1 MHLPARHLP
10 AGIWALGLCSL
21 LMDVSSE
28 LIHALLPVFL
38 VTELGA
44 GMVAIGLLEG
54 VAEATAAFVK
64 VFSGSLS
71 DWLGR
76 RKPLA
81 VLGYGLA
88 AAVKPVFPLADSVA
102 AVFAARFLDRVGKG
116 IRGAPRDALV
126 ADIAPP
132 ALRGA
137 AFGLRQSLDSIG
149 ALLGPLL
156 AMACLLLWTS
166 DLRAVMAWAVVPA
179 WLAVAVLL
187 IGVREPAV
195 AHAHLRR
202 AGLLNGWRGLPGAY
216 WRVVAVGTVFTL
228 ARASEAFLILR
239 ASELGLAVAWVPLVL
254 VVMNVAY
261 AASAYP
267 VGQLSDRLG
276 ERGLLLAGMGVLV
289 VADGVL
295 ALVPVVAGAMA
306 GAALWGLHMGLTQG
320 ILAKMVADTAPA
332 DLRGTAFG
340 IFNLLSGAALFLASA
355 LAGGLWSWAGAQAT
369 FLAGAALAGLA
380 AVVLV
385 VAPGLRR
392 GLPSI

>member
-1 MHLPARHLP
+1 MPPSPRQLP

-38 VTELGA
+38 TGELGA
-44 GMVAIGLLEG
+44 GVVAIGVLEG
-54 VAEATAAFVK
+54 VAEATAAVTK
-64 VFSGSLS
+64 VFSGGLS
-71 DWLGR
+71 DRLGR

-88 AAVKPVFPLADSVA
+88 AVVKPVFPLADSVA

-132 ALRGA
+132 AQRGA

-149 ALLGPLL
+149 ALLGPALAVAALL
-156 AMACLLLWTS
+156 WWTS

-187 IGVREPAV
+187 VGVREPEGIHV
-195 AHAHLRR
+195 PAHRPS
-202 AGLLNGWRGLPGAY
+202 LLTGWRALPPAY
-216 WRVVAVGTVFTL
+216 WGVVAGGAVFTL

-239 ASELGLAVAWVPLVL
+239 ASDVGLDLAWVPLVL
-254 VVMNVAY
+254 VVMNLAY

-267 VGQLSDRLG
+267 VGHLSDRLG
-276 ERGLLLAGMGVLV
+276 PRGLLLAGMGVLV
-289 VADGVL
+289 LADGVL
-295 ALVPVVAGAMA
+295 AGVPTVSGVLG

-320 ILAKMVADTAPA
+320 ILARMVADAAPA
-332 DLRGTAFG
+332 ALRGTAFG
-340 IFNLLSGAALFLASA
+340 VFNLLSGVALFLASA
-355 LAGGLWSWAGAQAT
+355 LAGGLWSWGGAEAA
-369 FLAGAALAGLA
+369 FLAGAGLAGLS
-380 AVVLV
+380 AVLLSRPR
-385 VAPGLRR
+385 AW
-392 GLPSI
+392 LPSI